1 MMKFDELNLNR
12 PLLNALEELGYV
24 HPTTIQHKG
33 FPVIMSG
40 RDVVGIAQTGTGK
53 TMAYLL
59 PCLRQWEFSKNKV
72 LKVLILV
79 PTRELV
85 VQVVDVAKKLGA
97 YMSVRVEGVYG
108 GVNMKP
114 QMALLGEGVDILVAT
129 PGRLLDLILNG
140 TVSLKGVKRL
150 VIDEV
155 DEMLSLGFKYQL
167 TTILNLL
174 PDRRQNLM
182 FSATITDDVEAL
194 IGHYFNGPVKIEAA
208 PNGTPLDNIMQI
220 GYALPNFFTKVNMLE
235 WLIANADEYK
245 KVLVFAATK
254 KLADQL
260 YEEIAARFPDQIG
273 VIHSNK
279 SQNNRFETVRKFQSG
294 EFRVLIATDIIAR
307 GLDISE
313 VSHVIN
319 FDVPEEAES
328 YIHRIGRTGRADK
341 QGIAITFITPRE
353 AELQAAIES
362 LMKMAIPMRE
372 LPVELEI
379 SDKLTPD
386 EMPKNLVKNIQDKFE
401 RKVPTGAFHEKI
413 DKNKKVNA
421 PISRGEKLK
430 LKYGKPKT
438 RGQKP
443 AKRKK

>member
-59 PCLRQWEFSKNKV
+59 PVLRQWEFSKNKV
-72 LKVLILV
+72 LKVLVLV

-85 VQVVDVAKKLGA
+85 VQVVEVAKKLST

-114 QMALLGEGVDILVAT
+114 QMALLEGGVDILVAT

-140 TVSLKGVKRL
+140 TVNIKTVRRL

-194 IGHYFNGPVKIEAA
+194 INHYFNGPVKIEAA
-208 PNGTPLDNIMQI
+208 PTGTPLDNILQR
-220 GYALPNFFTKVNMLE
+220 GYALPNFYTKVNMLE
-235 WLIANADEYK
+235 MLLSDEAVYR

-260 YEEIAARFPDQIG
+260 YEQIGGKFPDKIG

-279 SQNNRFETVRKFQSG
+279 SQNNRFDTVKRFDSG
-294 EFRVLIATDIIAR
+294 EYRVLIATDIIAR
-307 GLDISE
+307 GLDISG

-319 FDVPEEAES
+319 FDVPDEAEN

-341 QGIAITFITPRE
+341 EGVAITFITPGE
-353 AELQAAIES
+353 AALQEAIET
-362 LMKMAIPMRE
+362 LMHTSIPMHG
-372 LPVELEI
+372 LPEGLEI
-379 SDKLTPD
+379 TDKLTYD
-386 EMPKNLVKNIQDKFE
+386 EMPKNLVKNVQDKFE
-401 RKVPTGAFHEKI
+401 RKVPTGGFHEKLE
-413 DKNKKVNA
+413 KNKKVNA

-443 AKRKK
+443 AKRK